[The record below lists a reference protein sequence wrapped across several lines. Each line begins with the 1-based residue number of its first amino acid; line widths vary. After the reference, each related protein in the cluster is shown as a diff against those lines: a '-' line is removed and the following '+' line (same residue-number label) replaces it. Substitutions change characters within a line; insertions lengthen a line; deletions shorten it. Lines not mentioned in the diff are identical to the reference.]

1 MAEMKAENKNRNPN
15 RKIRMPWIKLKS
27 MNPCCYRIGSS
38 AIIFRVFLLSVSFAQ
53 NHKVLTRPVQIL
65 DFQQEKSKS
74 SLFAADVIVLVEN
87 AKAAKQRVG
96 SFVLKPLP
104 VVHLDTGASTTLEYT
119 ASDSSRN

>member
-1 MAEMKAENKNRNPN
+1 
-15 RKIRMPWIKLKS
+15 